1 LIDQR
6 EQKIIII
13 PGSRA
18 NLLAFKLKHNPFLA
32 KLIADHFKVVKFRQ
46 IRSIFENPLLTPELW
61 DILIQED
68 PPELN
73 ASQLALL

>member
-1 LIDQR
+1 MKGQR
-6 EQKIIII
+6 EQRIIII

-18 NLLAFKLKHNPFLA
+18 NLLAFKLKHDPYLA

-46 IRSIFENPLLTPELW
+46 IRSIFENPLLTRELW
-61 DILIQED
+61 DILIEED

-73 ASQLALL
+73 AAQLALL